1 MWDDDNN
8 EDDGNVDNNNDED
21 DDDNNDDDGKGV
33 VVLSFEDGGE
43 IISDFNCLSVNRSG
57 EISVGL
63 MITNFERNDADDD
76 DVDDNDIID
85 EGIWKG
91 EVDPNLSL
99 DSTDALSSSASI
111 WFW

>member
-1 MWDDDNN
+1 MWEDDND
-8 EDDGNVDNNNDED
+8 EDDGNVDDNNDED
-21 DDDNNDDDGKGV
+21 DDNNDDDDGNVDDNNDGKGV
-33 VVLSFEDGGE
+33 VVLSLEDGGE

-85 EGIWKG
+85 EGI
-91 EVDPNLSL
+91 
-99 DSTDALSSSASI
+99 
-111 WFW
+111 

>member
-1 MWDDDNN
+1 MWEDGND
-8 EDDGNVDNNNDED
+8 EDDGNVDDNNDE
-21 DDDNNDDDGKGV
+21 DDDNNDDDDGNVDDNDDDDGKGV
-33 VVLSFEDGGE
+33 IVLSLE

-85 EGIWKG
+85 EGI
-91 EVDPNLSL
+91 
-99 DSTDALSSSASI
+99 
-111 WFW
+111 

>member
-1 MWDDDNN
+1 MWEDDND

-21 DDDNNDDDGKGV
+21 DDNDDDGNVDDNNDGKGV
-33 VVLSFEDGGE
+33 VVLSLEDGGE

-85 EGIWKG
+85 EGI
-91 EVDPNLSL
+91 
-99 DSTDALSSSASI
+99 
-111 WFW
+111 